1 MSSFSSPP
9 SAVVRTEPHNQWCQS
24 IFEAVE
30 FIWIKE
36 IGWVFFKAQS
46 LVADC
51 RFFNYRKRDWQDSW
65 RKSLHHQPN
74 TGTGFSGVSNNH
86 RNSSVH
92 TGDFSKCVHYFM
104 TIGLIQCFKWKKDS
118 LFCLQFQRV
127 NQSTEKLTCGLT
139 ALKEKCLQFSKTAQS
154 LSAARRLTS
163 LALSRHTQLLEILE
177 LPQLMDTC
185 VRNGY
190 WEEALDLAAYVAR
203 LERKLGYIP
212 LIVVCFTFEC

>member
-1 MSSFSSPP
+1 
-9 SAVVRTEPHNQWCQS
+9 
-24 IFEAVE
+24 
-30 FIWIKE
+30 
-36 IGWVFFKAQS
+36 
-46 LVADC
+46 
-51 RFFNYRKRDWQDSW
+51 
-65 RKSLHHQPN
+65 
-74 TGTGFSGVSNNH
+74 
-86 RNSSVH
+86 
-92 TGDFSKCVHYFM
+92 
-104 TIGLIQCFKWKKDS
+104 